1 MRYDTDLIN
10 LDYYNPRKH
19 KNNLHVRLL
28 CTILCSSTLKVY
40 FEKLFSLDSQILKTN
55 YTKNNLQIII
65 ISLC

>member
-28 CTILCSSTLKVY
+28 CTILCRSTLKVY
-40 FEKLFSLDSQILKTN
+40 FEKLFSLDTDTEDKLYK
-55 YTKNNLQIII
+55 K
-65 ISLC
+65 